1 MDFFVDNALMW
12 LRDYHLD
19 GLRLDAVQE
28 LVDGA
33 AMSFLRELS
42 RRVDAQA
49 GELGRS
55 VVLVAE
61 SDQND
66 PRLVQ
71 PRPAGGAGLD
81 GWWSDEFHHALH
93 AVLTGERN
101 GYYADF
107 GSLDALAKA
116 IRQSYVN
123 DGTWSVYRRRAH
135 GRPLPPGLS
144 GHRFVVYLQSHDQ
157 VGNRPAG
164 ERTGALMSARLLKV
178 GAAILLTAPFVPML
192 FQGEEW
198 GASTPFQYFSD
209 HGDPSLGRLVAEGR
223 LRDLSHLEWPLE
235 SMPDPQDPQTFER
248 SKLDWTEPQR
258 LPHRQLLDWHRRLI
272 RLRRDVPE
280 LVDGRLDRVRVTVE
294 QERCLVVRRGPI
306 IIACNLG
313 EKAILLD
320 ADGSLLLGSEE
331 DVSLGGGRLHLPPST
346 VAILGAGP
354 DDTSGPGGPTPG

>member
-1 MDFFVDNALMW
+1 MW

-19 GLRLDAVQE
+19 GLRLDAVDT

-33 AMSFLRELS
+33 AMSFLQELS
-42 RRVDAQA
+42 RQVEELA
-49 GELGRS
+49 GRLGRS
-55 VVLVAE
+55 LVLVAE

-66 PRLVQ
+66 PCLVQ
-71 PRPAGGAGLD
+71 SRETGGAGLD

-116 IRQSYVN
+116 VRQSYVN
-123 DGTWSVYRRRAH
+123 DGTWSAYRRRVH

-157 VGNRPAG
+157 VGNRPVG
-164 ERTGALMSARLLKV
+164 ERTGDLMSVRRLKV
-178 GAAILLTAPFVPML
+178 GAALLLTAPFVPML

-223 LRDLSHLEWPLE
+223 LRDLSRLDWPVE
-235 SMPDPQDPQTFER
+235 SMPDPQHPQTFER
-248 SKLDWTEPQR
+248 SKLDWSEPER
-258 LPHRQLLDWHRRLI
+258 VPHRQLYDWHRQLI
-272 RLRRDVPE
+272 RLRRE
-280 LVDGRLDRVRVTVE
+280 LPDLGDGRLDRVRVTVE
-294 QERCLVVRRGPI
+294 QESCLVVRRGQVT
-306 IIACNLG
+306 IASNLG
-313 EKAILLD
+313 EQATVLD
-320 ADGSLLLGSEE
+320 VDGSLLLGSEV
-331 DVSLGGGRLHLPPST
+331 DVSHGGGRLHLPPAT
-346 VAILGAGP
+346 VGILTAGP
-354 DDTSGPGGPTPG
+354 GDRPA